1 MFVQTCCIILARD
14 ATYCSVELAT
24 STSTCIELHERYN
37 ANTLK
42 YETNHPVII
51 AHCSTDGL
59 KSIDTIQRDV
69 DTLCVALSDKGQQ

>member
-1 MFVQTCCIILARD
+1 M
-14 ATYCSVELAT
+14 ELAT
-24 STSTCIELHERYN
+24 STSTCNELHERYN

-42 YETNHPVII
+42 YETNHTAII

-69 DTLCVALSDKGQQ
+69 DILCVALSDKGQQ

>member
-1 MFVQTCCIILARD
+1 M
-14 ATYCSVELAT
+14 ELAT
-24 STSTCIELHERYN
+24 STSTCNEVHERYN

-42 YETNHPVII
+42 NTKTKHTVII

-69 DTLCVALSDKGQQ
+69 DILRVALSDKGQQ